1 MDHAR
6 YESPLSSRYA
16 SDQMQYIFSPD
27 KKFSTWRRLW
37 VALARAEMELGL
49 PVTAE
54 QVAELEAHLTDI
66 DYDKAAQY
74 EKKLRHDVMA
84 HVHTY
89 GEACPKAMPIIHLGA
104 TSCYV
109 GDNTDVILMREG
121 LCLIRD
127 ELVRVLDKLARFAR
141 QHKAL
146 PTLGFTHFQ
155 PAQLVT
161 VGKRATL
168 WMNELLLD
176 LADVEYRIANLKLLG
191 CKGTTGTQASFL
203 ELFDGDHA
211 KCRELD
217 RKIAAEM
224 GFEATA
230 AVSGQ
235 TYSRKVDYQV
245 VSTLSGIAQSASKF
259 ATDLRLLCHLKEVEE
274 PFEKNQIGSSAMP
287 YKRNPMRCERIC
299 ALARYVMADA
309 VNPAVTAASQWFE
322 RTLDDSANK
331 RLSVPEA
338 FLAVD
343 AILNIWANVAD
354 GLVVHEK
361 VIEKHVLEELPF
373 MASENIMM
381 DAVKKGGNRQDLH
394 ERIRVLSQQAGAN
407 VKDLGLSNNLIDL
420 IAADP
425 AFAMLSREELTA
437 HLEPS
442 RYIGRCPEQVE
453 EFLKEEVEPVLERY
467 PHALEGKTAELKV

>member
-1 MDHAR
+1 MPTNT

-16 SDQMQYIFSPD
+16 SEEMLYLFSAD
-27 KKFSTWRRLW
+27 KKFSTWRKLW

-49 PVTAE
+49 PVTQE
-54 QVAELEAHLTDI
+54 QVDELEAHIYDI
-66 DYDKAAQY
+66 DYEKAAQW

-89 GEACPKAMPIIHLGA
+89 GELCPKAMPIIHLGA

-121 LCLIRD
+121 LI
-127 ELVRVLDKLARFAR
+127 LVRNKLVQVIDALAKFAR
-141 QHKAL
+141 EYKAL

-155 PAQLVT
+155 AAQLVT
-161 VGKRATL
+161 VGKRASL
-168 WMNELLLD
+168 WMNDLLLD
-176 LADVEYRIANLKLLG
+176 LEEVEHRISTLKLLG
-191 CKGTTGTQASFL
+191 SKGTTGTQASFL
-203 ELFDGDHA
+203 ELFNGDHE
-211 KCRELD
+211 KVKELE

-224 GFEATA
+224 GFDGVVP
-230 AVSGQ
+230 VSGQ
-235 TYSRKVDYQV
+235 TYSRKMDYSV
-245 VSTLSGIAQSASKF
+245 LSVLSGIAQSASKF
-259 ATDLRLLCHLKEVEE
+259 ATDMRLLCHLKEVEE

-299 ALARYVMADA
+299 SLARYVIVDA
-309 VNPAVTAASQWFE
+309 GNPAVTSATQWFE

-331 RLSVPEA
+331 RISVPEA

-343 AILNIWANVAD
+343 AILNIYRNVAS
-354 GLVVHEK
+354 GLVVHPK

-381 DAVKKGGNRQDLH
+381 DAVVRGGDRQELH
-394 ERIRVLSQQAGAN
+394 ERIRVLSQEAGRN
-407 VKDLGLSNNLIDL
+407 VKDMGLSNNLIDL

-425 AFAMLSREELTA
+425 AFGMTKEELTA

-453 EFLKEEVEPVLERY
+453 EFLTEAVQPVLEKY
-467 PHALEGKTAELKV
+467 ADVLGEKETELKV